1 MITIFEREIPNKM
14 SELTIEQFEKIS
26 QILNNQDFDNIEK
39 YVEMFKY
46 LGIQEHEWDD
56 YPFSEFVK
64 LVQQFNLDSYTP
76 QDAVKSIELDGYTYT
91 AEMRLSVKE
100 TKLIEKIVNTK
111 PNHYIS
117 DILAIMFKRTDLSN
131 VEHFAD
137 AHLKQKAKLFRH
149 QKAELCVPYIVFVTE
164 KIAEYAQAN
173 ITEGVESS
181 KS

>member
-1 MITIFEREIPNKM
+1 MITVFDREIPNKM
-14 SELTIEQFEKIS
+14 DELTIEQFEKIS
-26 QILNNQDFDNIEK
+26 QILNNQEFDNIEK
-39 YVEMFKY
+39 YVEMFKF
-46 LGIQEHEWDD
+46 LGIDEKLWDD
-56 YPFSEFVK
+56 YPFSEFIELVK
-64 LVQQFNLDSYTP
+64 TFNLDSYTP
-76 QDAVKSIELDGYTYT
+76 KEAVTSIELEGYTYT

-131 VEHFAD
+131 TEHFAD
-137 AHLKQKAKLFRH
+137 AHLKHKAKLFRN

-164 KIAEYAQAN
+164 KIAEYAKAN
-173 ITEGVESS
+173 APEGVAPS

>member
-1 MITIFEREIPNKM
+1 MITVFDREIPNKM

-26 QILNNQDFDNIEK
+26 QILNNQEFDNVEK

-46 LGIQEHEWDD
+46 LGVDEKMWDD
-56 YPFSEFVK
+56 YPFSEFIELVK
-64 LVQQFNLDSYTP
+64 QFNLDSYTP
-76 QDAVKSIELDGYTYT
+76 QEAVTSIALEGYTYT

-100 TKLIEKIVNTK
+100 TKLIEKIVNSK

-131 VEHFAD
+131 TEHFAD
-137 AHLKQKAKLFRH
+137 AHLKHKAKLFRS

-164 KIAEYAQAN
+164 KISEYAKAN
-173 ITEGVESS
+173 TPEGVESS
-181 KS
+181 QS

>member
-1 MITIFEREIPNKM
+1 MIQIFDQEIPNKM

-46 LGIQEHEWDD
+46 LGIKE
-56 YPFSEFVK
+56 EFIK
-64 LVQQFNLDSYTP
+64 LVQEFNLDSYTP
-76 QDAVKSIELDGYTYT
+76 NEAQTTIELEGYTYE
-91 AEMRLSVKE
+91 AQLKLSVKE

-117 DILAIMFKRTDLSN
+117 DIMAIMFKRTDLSN
-131 VEHFAD
+131 TEHFTD
-137 AHLKQKAKLFRH
+137 AHLKHKAKLFRT

-173 ITEGVESS
+173 TAQGVEGSQS
-181 KS
+181 

>member
-1 MITIFEREIPNKM
+1 MIQVFDIQVPNKM

-26 QILNNQDFDNIEK
+26 QILNNQQFDNIER

-46 LGIQEHEWDD
+46 LGIKEELWDD
-56 YPFSEFVK
+56 YPFSKFVELIK
-64 LVQQFNLDSYTP
+64 EFNLDSYTP
-76 QDAVKSIELDGYTYT
+76 NEAKTTIELEGYTYE
-91 AEMRLSVKE
+91 AQLKLSVKE

-131 VEHFAD
+131 TEHFTD
-137 AHLKQKAKLFRH
+137 AHLKHKAKIFRNL
-149 QKAELCVPYIVFVTE
+149 KAEICVPYIVFVTD

-173 ITEGVESS
+173 AAEEVEPSQS
-181 KS
+181 

>member
-26 QILNNQDFDNIEK
+26 QILNNQEFDNIEK

-46 LGIQEHEWDD
+46 LGIDEKLWDD
-56 YPFSEFVK
+56 YPFSEFIELVK
-64 LVQQFNLDSYTP
+64 TFNLDSYTP
-76 QDAVKSIELDGYTYT
+76 QDAVTSIELEGYTYT

-131 VEHFAD
+131 TEHFAD
-137 AHLKQKAKLFRH
+137 AHLKHKAKLFRTE
-149 QKAELCVPYIVFVTE
+149 KAELCVPYIVFVTE
-164 KIAEYAQAN
+164 KIAEYAKAN
-173 ITEGVESS
+173 APEGVAPS

>member
-1 MITIFEREIPNKM
+1 MITVFDREIPNKM

-26 QILNNQDFDNIEK
+26 QILNNKEFDNIEK

-46 LGIQEHEWDD
+46 LGIDDKVWDD
-56 YPFSEFVK
+56 YPFSEFIQ

-76 QDAVKSIELDGYTYT
+76 QEAVTSIELEGYTYT

-100 TKLIEKIVNTK
+100 TKLIEKIVTNQ
-111 PNHYIS
+111 PSHYIS

-131 VEHFAD
+131 TEHFAD
-137 AHLKQKAKLFRH
+137 AHLKHKAKLFRT

-164 KIAEYAQAN
+164 KIAEYAEAN
-173 ITEGVESS
+173 SP
-181 KS
+181 K

>member
-1 MITIFEREIPNKM
+1 MITVFDREIPNKM

-26 QILNNQDFDNIEK
+26 QILNNQEFDNVEK

-46 LGIQEHEWDD
+46 LGVDEKMWDD
-56 YPFSEFVK
+56 YPFSEFIELVK
-64 LVQQFNLDSYTP
+64 QFNLDSYTP
-76 QDAVKSIELDGYTYT
+76 QEAVTSIELEGYTYR

-100 TKLIEKIVNTK
+100 TKLIEKIVNSK

-131 VEHFAD
+131 TEHFAD
-137 AHLKQKAKLFRH
+137 AHLKHKAKLFRS

-164 KIAEYAQAN
+164 RISEYAKAN
-173 ITEGVESS
+173 TPEGVESS
-181 KS
+181 QS

>member
-1 MITIFEREIPNKM
+1 MITIFERDIPNKM

-26 QILNNQDFDNIEK
+26 QILNNKEFDNIEK

-46 LGIQEHEWDD
+46 LGIEEQMWDD
-56 YPFSEFVK
+56 YPFSDFIQ

-76 QDAVKSIELDGYTYT
+76 QEAVESIELEGYTYK

-100 TKLIEKIVNTK
+100 TKLIEKIVNSK

-131 VEHFAD
+131 TEHFAD
-137 AHLKQKAKLFRH
+137 AHLKQKAKLFRT

-164 KIAEYAQAN
+164 KIAEYAKAN
-173 ITEGVESS
+173 APEGVESS
-181 KS
+181 QS

>member
-1 MITIFEREIPNKM
+1 MITVFDREIPNKM

-26 QILNNQDFDNIEK
+26 QILNNREFDNVEK

-46 LGIQEHEWDD
+46 LGIEEKLWDD
-56 YPFSEFVK
+56 YPFSEFIELVK
-64 LVQQFNLDSYTP
+64 TFNLDSYTP
-76 QDAVKSIELDGYTYT
+76 SEPVASIELEGYIYT

-100 TKLIEKIVNTK
+100 TKLIEKIVNGK
-111 PNHYIS
+111 PNNYIS
-117 DILAIMFKRTDLSN
+117 DILAIMFKRSDLSN
-131 VEHFAD
+131 TEHFAD
-137 AHLKQKAKLFRH
+137 AHLKHKAKMFRA

-173 ITEGVESS
+173 TPEAVEPS